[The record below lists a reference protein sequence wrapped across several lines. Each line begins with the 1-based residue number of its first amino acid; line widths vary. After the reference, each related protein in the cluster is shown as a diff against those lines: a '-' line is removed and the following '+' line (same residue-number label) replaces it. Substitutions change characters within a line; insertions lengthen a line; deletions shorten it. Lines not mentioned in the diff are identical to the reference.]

1 MCFGTIFLAIALLL
15 ATATIFTGCGMA
27 QADDGVH
34 DITWSFLT
42 YVEPDFQAEVKG
54 SYDPQPVTIIQLNDD
69 GWAQISTYNGDGWVY
84 INQNKRYLPR
94 NTMVYDDKL
103 GSPIFRI
110 EPQVVTILEQ
120 DGDWIQI
127 LEEVDTEID
136 TGIDAEPKW
145 VNLLSRSI
153 LPEDRVIA
161 FTFDDGPSIHTERLL
176 DELTERNVLATFF
189 ILGTQVTRHPEI
201 AGRIAQN
208 GHEIG
213 SHSYGHPLFTRLTA
227 AGIREEIN
235 RSHAAIYQ
243 ATGVIPTLMR
253 PPYGGQNAT
262 VRSVAEEF
270 GLPLIMWSV
279 DTRDW
284 ESQNVDAILYHF
296 VNDNG
301 VRVQNGDIV
310 LMHDVYA
317 STIDAA
323 IKAIDLLLE
332 EGFIFVTVSELLINR
347 HGSLT
352 PGNVY
357 RQ

>member
-1 MCFGTIFLAIALLL
+1 MDIIKKFMCLGTIFLAIALLL
-15 ATATIFTGCGMA
+15 ATAIIFTGCGAA

-42 YVEPDFQAEVKG
+42 YAEPDFQAEVKG
-54 SYDPQPVTIIQLNDD
+54 SYDPQPVNIIQMNDD
-69 GWAQISTYNGDGWVY
+69 GWAQISTYNGEWWTY
-84 INQNKRYLPR
+84 LTENKRYLPR

-120 DGDWIQI
+120 DEEWIQI
-127 LEEVDTEID
+127 STYLGE
-136 TGIDAEPKW
+136 KW

-161 FTFDDGPSIHTERLL
+161 FTFDDGPSMHTERLL
-176 DELTERNVLATFF
+176 DELAERNVVATFF
-189 ILGTQVTRHPEI
+189 VLGTQVTRYPELT
-201 AGRIAQN
+201 ARIARD

-227 AGIREEIN
+227 ARIRDEIN
-235 RSHAAIYQ
+235 RSHDAIYQ
-243 ATGVIPTLMR
+243 ATGVTPTLFR

-262 VRSVAEEF
+262 VRSVAAEF
-270 GLPLIMWSV
+270 GLPLILWSV

-284 ESQNVDAILYHF
+284 ETQNATAILSHF

-301 VRVQNGDIV
+301 VKVQNGDIV

-323 IKAIDLLLE
+323 VKAIDLLLE

-347 HGSLT
+347 YGALA

-357 RQ
+357 RR